1 MLVGI
6 HLEARHVVDI
16 LKQQVSFDTVQYSL
30 SVLFEGV
37 GNALLV
43 SLLVLYLLAEQSAHA
58 PGSLRAKVDSQIQR
72 YVVIKTAISALQGLL
87 AYFIMGPLLNVRM
100 AHLFGVLH
108 FLLNYIPTAGPVV
121 ATGAYARARGG
132 AGCGERA
139 LDSAVAL
146 ETSSAPRPA
155 PAVLPLPVVVLD
167 PDLSV
172 TAKIAAFA
180 GPTAVHM
187 VRFEGVLELRRGA
200 GGRSGRRECRMT
212 PACSSSSMRRP
223 IVTNAPPPL
232 SMASL

>member
-6 HLEARHVVDI
+6 HLDARHVVDI

-58 PGSLRAKVDSQIQR
+58 PGSLRAKVASQIQR

-121 ATGAYARARGG
+121 ATGACARARGEARG
-132 AGCGERA
+132 VGNAH
-139 LDSAVAL
+139 SI
-146 ETSSAPRPA
+146 PRSHSTLP
-155 PAVLPLPVVVLD
+155 PLPAL
-167 PDLSV
+167 PPQS
-172 TAKIAAFA
+172 
-180 GPTAVHM
+180 
-187 VRFEGVLELRRGA
+187 
-200 GGRSGRRECRMT
+200 CRC
-212 PACSSSSMRRP
+212 PSSCSTR
-223 IVTNAPPPL
+223 I
-232 SMASL
+232 